1 MIGRL
6 HGTLIEKQPPLL
18 MIDVQGVGYEVQVPM
33 TTVFQLPPIGETV
46 TLLTHFAVSENA
58 QTLYGFYSKKDR
70 ELFRTLI
77 KVSGVGPKMALGILS
92 GMDVDQLVR
101 CFMDNNT
108 GALVKVPGVGKK
120 TAERLVVEM
129 RDRLKDWQMSS
140 SPLAELEAASV
151 GGATVSANDI
161 AAEAESALVA
171 LGYKPTEASK
181 LVAAAQKDASA
192 TTSEDLIRLALRSL
206 VPA

>member
-33 TTVFQLPPIGETV
+33 TTVFQLPPLGETV

-58 QTLYGFYSKKDR
+58 QTLYGFYTKKDR

-129 RDRLKDWQMSS
+129 RDRLKDWQMGS

-151 GGATVSANDI
+151 GGANVSASDI

-181 LVAAAQKDASA
+181 LVATARKDASA

>member
-6 HGTLIEKQPPLL
+6 HGTLIEKQPPQIL
-18 MIDVQGVGYEVQVPM
+18 IDVQGVGYEVQVPM
-33 TTVFQLPPIGETV
+33 TTVFQLPPLGETV
-46 TLLTHFAVSENA
+46 TLLTHFSVSENA
-58 QTLYGFYSKKDR
+58 QTLYGFYTKKDR

-120 TAERLVVEM
+120 TAERLVIEM
-129 RDRLKDWQMSS
+129 RDRLKDWQMGS

-151 GGATVSANDI
+151 GGANISANDI
-161 AAEAESALVA
+161 AAEAESALVS

-181 LVAAAQKDASA
+181 LVAAAKKDTSA